1 MKYALLFAIWIIVL
15 LTGVPTAQSQTLH
28 FIVFADTDDPTV
40 GGNDMKTYS
49 SLTGNGGLA
58 QTIAQYS
65 GLTLNM
71 AGFYG
76 PRFQSVEVD
85 KKLAELTPG
94 NDDVVLFY
102 FAGHGFNSRQNSY
115 PSLIFGKATA
125 DIATIDA
132 SARNLREL
140 YARIRAKKPRL
151 TIAIAD
157 ACNKERTDPPSPIT
171 SGRPIDVMP
180 PTNLSPDRIKSL
192 FRNWQGGFLMS
203 SSQRNQFS
211 HSDPKGGWMS
221 VSFENAFLDWC
232 SANRKGTLTWKML
245 LDDVVK
251 RTEATARQNRQT
263 QTPQFELELLP
274 FSTAQPIQPTI
285 ASRSPTFN
293 RPPDAPCPPLNQFV
307 NEIALAGIKEDM
319 PLLRDMNNSIN
330 SNNANNYAASFS
342 KFYKNQK
349 PFYESLN
356 RILFNRISDLSPR
369 CQQQL
374 DNDTKWVKA
383 NTDEVNE
390 RYQVIQKYAQRPNQL
405 VQQARSDLPSI
416 IRRLEEILE
425 KFDK

>member
-1 MKYALLFAIWIIVL
+1 MRHTLAIGLILSLLVVSPL
-15 LTGVPTAQSQTLH
+15 VKSQTLH
-28 FIVFADTDDPTV
+28 FIVFADTDDPSI

-76 PRFQSVEVD
+76 PKCQAVEVD
-85 KKLAELTPG
+85 KKLNELNPG
-94 NDDVVLFY
+94 KDDVVFFY
-102 FAGHGFNSRQNSY
+102 FVGHGFNSRQNAY

-151 TIAIAD
+151 TIVMGD
-157 ACNKERTDPPSPIT
+157 ACNKERTDPPVPIT

-180 PTNLSPDRIKSL
+180 PTNLNPERIKSL
-192 FRNWQGGFLMS
+192 FRNWQGGFFMS

-221 VSFENAFLDWC
+221 ISFQNALLDWC
-232 SANRKGTLTWKML
+232 SINRKGLLTWKTL

-251 RTEATARQNRQT
+251 RTEAMAKQNRQT
-263 QTPQFELELLP
+263 QSPQFEQELTP
-274 FSTAQPIQPTI
+274 FSVAQPTQP
-285 ASRSPTFN
+285 ALVSRSLTN
-293 RPPDAPCPPLNQFV
+293 TRPADAPCPSLDQFV
-307 NEIALAGIKEDM
+307 NEVALAGIREDM
-319 PLLRDMNNSIN
+319 PLLRDMNNSITT
-330 SNNANNYAASFS
+330 NNADAYAKSFS
-342 KFYKNQK
+342 LFYRNQK

-356 RILFNRISDLSPR
+356 RILFNRIGDLSPR
-369 CQQQL
+369 CQQQF
-374 DNDTKWVKA
+374 DTDTKWVKES
-383 NTDEVNE
+383 TDEVNE
-390 RYQVIQKYAQRPNQL
+390 RYQVIQKYAQRPIQL

-425 KFDK
+425 RLDK

>member
-1 MKYALLFAIWIIVL
+1 MRHLLSTGLIVSL
-15 LTGVPTAQSQTLH
+15 LTVGPVAQSQTLH
-28 FIVFADTDDPTV
+28 FIVFADTDDPNI
-40 GGNDMKTYS
+40 GSNDMKTYS

-76 PRFQSVEVD
+76 ARCQAAEVD
-85 KKLAELTPG
+85 KKVGELSPG
-94 NDDVVLFY
+94 KDDVVVFY
-102 FAGHGFNSRQNSY
+102 FVGHGFNSRQNAY

-151 TIAIAD
+151 TIVMGD
-157 ACNKERTDPPSPIT
+157 ACNKERTDPPVAIT
-171 SGRPIDVMP
+171 SSRPIDVMP
-180 PTNLSPDRIKSL
+180 PTNLNSERLRSL
-192 FRNWQGGFLMS
+192 FRGWQGGVLLS

-221 VSFENAFLDWC
+221 VSFENALLDAC
-232 SANRKGTLTWKML
+232 SVNRKGLLTWKTL

-251 RTEATARQNRQT
+251 RTDATARQNHEE
-263 QTPQFELELLP
+263 QTPQFEQELLP
-274 FSTAQPIQPTI
+274 VTITPPNQSAGLGRSFTST
-285 ASRSPTFN
+285 
-293 RPPDAPCPPLNQFV
+293 RPADALCPSLDQFV
-307 NEIALAGIKEDM
+307 NETALAGIREDM
-319 PLLRDMNNSIN
+319 PLLRDMNNSITTD
-330 SNNANNYAASFS
+330 NADAYAESFS
-342 KFYKNQK
+342 RFYTNQK

-356 RILFNRISDLSPR
+356 RILFNRINDLSPR
-369 CQQQL
+369 CQQQF
-374 DNDTKWVKA
+374 DSDTRWVKVS
-383 NTDEVNE
+383 TDEVNE
-390 RYQVIQKYAQRPNQL
+390 RYQVIQKYAQRPRQL

-425 KFDK
+425 RLDK